1 METEI
6 GLEDNSFL
14 DFCES
19 TSNPSILKCQ
29 MCDEQFEQNDSMQEM
44 ISRHMI
50 KNHGAA
56 MRGEDSDEVG
66 SEVL

>member
-29 MCDEQFEQNDSMQEM
+29 MCDEQFEQNDSMQET